1 MQTRQPSQ
9 YHWDMNKTLPK
20 TTEPSGVS
28 EESYKIYNE
37 LQEHYQSGIEDNDVR
52 MYRENGWNDI
62 TDAYW
67 GKLPDDW
74 PYMSRVVDPRIRT
87 SLIEKNGRL
96 LNAKLRGRVAPRDPS
111 KGGDVLK
118 AKIQNALCDY
128 QWDTAKD
135 GGTML
140 EKWGEMDLETRMYG
154 SKFGLVLWKHEEE
167 DCDGCKECD
176 YGKDDKKKH
185 TRVLFD
191 GNEFYPLDLRNVWCD
206 QGMKHIRNA
215 KWAQVRDWTAVEDLE
230 NINDTDSSNPMYPG
244 LDELKAAIHFNKDD
258 TTAVTSDRRDNAF
271 TNRILQLK
279 GLTDRVGEDKSFPIV
294 EIVTE
299 YRADRFITFA
309 PKYKVILRDI
319 PNPYKHHKIPLVQL
333 RYYVVTGDPIGESE
347 VEPVLPIWRAIQ
359 ATICGYLDTMNIHM
373 RPPLKILEGRARIES
388 IVFEPE
394 AQWLMDQ
401 VDAVTEHTGS
411 PQPMQLF
418 QATYSALSAAFNQAM
433 GDLSQ
438 QVAQEDPFSGDA
450 KTATEVKFVNRQ
462 QNARDQKNQTSL
474 AEALQDMMSM
484 WISNNKQFLF
494 TDMKKKEYLLN
505 ILGGELF
512 SYFQR
517 SGLSDYTI
525 NPQNMQMLGEMVKQ
539 DPNLSDE
546 DLGIYAEAAKEP
558 LYPVVENPE
567 EKDPTKLISKPKMR
581 INEMGDSAELS
592 IVPEDL
598 EGSYDYIADVQ
609 SMATGAIQESQQLL
623 EKLFT
628 RMTDPNVIQL
638 LAAEQVRPNIK
649 EMIIDSANAIG
660 INDPEKYFSPIQPQP
675 AADPTAGGA
684 SIVPTQGAGVID
696 PQAISGI
703 QGDPQASL
711 GGVSQGF
718 SAQPT
723 GFPQQGG
730 VL

>member
-1 MQTRQPSQ
+1 MANPITS
-9 YHWDMNKTLPK
+9 
-20 TTEPSGVS
+20 PSGVT

-37 LQEHYQSGIEDNDVR
+37 IEAHYLSGTEDNDTR
-52 MYRENGWNDI
+52 MFRENGWNDI

-67 GKLPDDW
+67 GKLPEDW
-74 PYMSRVVDPRIRT
+74 PYMTRVVDPRIRT

-128 QWDTAKD
+128 QWDSAKD

-140 EKWGEMDLETRMYG
+140 EKWGEMDMETRMYG
-154 SKFGLVLWKHEEE
+154 SKFGLVPWRHVEIE
-167 DCDGCKECD
+167 CDGCDDCKEPVK
-176 YGKDDKKKH
+176 GKKQKH
-185 TRVLFD
+185 DVVTFD
-191 GNEFYPLDLRNVWCD
+191 GNEFYPLDLRNCWMD
-206 QGMKHIRNA
+206 PSAKHIRDA
-215 KWAQVRDWTAVEDLE
+215 KWFQVRDWTAVEDLQRV
-230 NINDTDSSNPMYPG
+230 NDIDDGKPMYPG
-244 LDELKAAIHFNKDD
+244 LPKLLNTISFSKDNVAG
-258 TTAVTSDRRDNAF
+258 TTSDRRDNAY

-279 GLTDRVGEDKSFPIV
+279 GLTDRVGDDKSFPTV

-299 YRADRFITFA
+299 YRKDRFITFA
-309 PKYKVILRDI
+309 PQYKVILRDI
-319 PNPYKHHKIPLVQL
+319 PNPYKHRKIPVVQL
-333 RYYVVTGDPIGESE
+333 RYYVVSGDPIGESE

-373 RPPLKILEGRARIES
+373 RPPLKILESRARIET
-388 IVFEPE
+388 IIFEPE

-450 KTATEVKFVNRQ
+450 KTATEVKFVSKQ

-517 SGLSDYTI
+517 SGLADYTI
-525 NPQNMQMLGEMVKQ
+525 STENMQMMGKMIE
-539 DPNLSDE
+539 DNPNLSDE
-546 DLGIYAEAAKEP
+546 DLALYADSAKEP
-558 LYPVVENPE
+558 LHPVIENPD
-567 EKDPTKLISKPKMR
+567 EKDPEKLIVKPKMR
-581 INEMGDSAELS
+581 INDMGDGAELS
-592 IVPEDL
+592 VVPEDM
-598 EGSYDYIADVQ
+598 EGTYDYIADVQ
-609 SMATGAIQESQQLL
+609 SMATGAIQESQKMLTTMFQQI
-623 EKLFT
+623 
-628 RMTDPNVIQL
+628 TDPNVIQL
-638 LAAEQVRPNIK
+638 LAQEQVRPNVK
-649 EMIIDSANAIG
+649 EMIIDLSNAIG
-660 INDPEKYFSPIQPQP
+660 R
-675 AADPTAGGA
+675 AH
-684 SIVPTQGAGVID
+684 V
-696 PQAISGI
+696 
-703 QGDPQASL
+703 
-711 GGVSQGF
+711 
-718 SAQPT
+718 
-723 GFPQQGG
+723 
-730 VL
+730 